1 MSDPDPPVSP
11 TTLAVAAND
20 AGQSGAARGAAGAK
34 GTDAAELS
42 AEQRRQQKMVALGT
56 LMGGLAHEINTPV
69 QYVGDNLNFLQSAIA
84 DLADL
89 AAKFRTAATQL
100 PDAVR
105 AELRE
110 AEGRVDLDFLLQEMP
125 QAIAQSQHGIARVRD
140 IVANIKRFSHP
151 GAATRQLQDIREA
164 AALAIEL
171 SINQWKYVA
180 VVERDWP
187 ADLPKVECDIGEI
200 NQVLLNLIVN
210 AAHAIEDRKDGK
222 LGTITVSIRASGS
235 NLEVSVHDTGSGI
248 PPEHAARIF
257 ERFYTTKESGRGTGQ
272 GLSLCQE
279 VVVKDHGGQIWF
291 ETEPGIGTTF
301 TIRLPLRQ
309 SADVAS

>member
-1 MSDPDPPVSP
+1 MSDPDRPFLAAAAPGNTGQP
-11 TTLAVAAND
+11 TE
-20 AGQSGAARGAAGAK
+20 GRQGAAAK
-34 GTDAAELS
+34 GGTAGTEMT

-151 GAATRQLQDIREA
+151 GAATRQLQDIRAA

-171 SINQWKYVA
+171 SVNQWKYVA

-187 ADLPKVECDIGEI
+187 ADLPQVECDIGEI

-222 LGTITVSIRASGS
+222 LGTITVSIREAGAEI
-235 NLEVSVHDTGSGI
+235 EVSVHDTGSGI

-309 SADVAS
+309 TSAAAF